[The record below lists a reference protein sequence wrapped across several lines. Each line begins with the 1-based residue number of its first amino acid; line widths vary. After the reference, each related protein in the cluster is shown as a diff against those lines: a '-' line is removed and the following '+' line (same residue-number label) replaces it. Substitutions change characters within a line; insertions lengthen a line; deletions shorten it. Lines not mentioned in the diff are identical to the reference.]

1 MKIGSNEHKRLFC
14 RALADSHLP
23 YTAEEITWPVLEHAV
38 LEKIQDAAFWTQ
50 VASSQHEIGRIA
62 SAFAQTLQDPL
73 LRENMALYGK
83 EHQRLAAVVGTL
95 VETYGIH
102 CPPQMAVPLPTNLE
116 QALIEAG
123 YSDCIDTFLGFG
135 LWDLAK
141 QANLF
146 PNELEQQFETYLAE
160 KSRHLVFFI
169 NWLAYRN
176 VKIRRYAD
184 GFRGI
189 QTVWQRRGA
198 LLDWMRAFG
207 EKEES
212 EGLPTRR
219 WLEEWTSEE
228 FLTACL
234 SAHRQ
239 FMQPFSANLL
249 KPQVAPI
256 LAALVRE
263 SLRVWPKRQ
272 AQPTIDSLK
281 L

>member
-1 MKIGSNEHKRLFC
+1 M
-14 RALADSHLP
+14 
-23 YTAEEITWPVLEHAV
+23 EHAV
-38 LEKIQDAAFWTQ
+38 LAKIQDAAFWTR
-50 VASSQHEIGRIA
+50 VSSSQSEIGLIA
-62 SAFAQTLQDPL
+62 SAYAQTLQDPL

-95 VETYGIH
+95 VETYGFN
-102 CPPQMAVPLPTNLE
+102 CPGQKAASLPTNLE

-123 YSDCIDTFLGFG
+123 YSDCIDVFLGFG
-135 LWDLAK
+135 LWELAK
-141 QANLF
+141 QAQLL
-146 PNELEQQFETYLAE
+146 PHELEQQFETYLAE
-160 KSRHLVFFI
+160 KSRHLVFFV
-169 NWLAYRN
+169 NWLAFRN
-176 VKIRRYAD
+176 VKTRKYAE
-184 GFRGI
+184 GFRGV
-189 QTVWQRRGA
+189 QAVWQRRGA
-198 LLDWMRAFG
+198 LLDWMKVFG
-207 EKEES
+207 EKEDS
-212 EGLPTRR
+212 DALPTRR
-219 WLEEWTSEE
+219 WLEEWTSEA

-239 FMQPFSANLL
+239 FMQPFSTNLL